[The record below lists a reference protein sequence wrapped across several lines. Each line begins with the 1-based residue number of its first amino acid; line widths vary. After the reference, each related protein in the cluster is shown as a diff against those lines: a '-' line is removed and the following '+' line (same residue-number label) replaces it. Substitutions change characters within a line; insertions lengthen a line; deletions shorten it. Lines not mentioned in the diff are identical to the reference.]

1 MYSALQS
8 WSVLGQICHV
18 LYSTR
23 RIKKVT
29 TTSNLSFLP
38 DHKKRKVSNNQKVDQ
53 EVVSGVV

>member
-1 MYSALQS
+1 MYNALQS

-18 LYSTR
+18 LYTR

-29 TTSNLSFLP
+29 TTSNISFRP

-53 EVVSGVV
+53 EVDSGLE